1 MRCARVRGQASAGVG
16 DLPERDKFSDQ
27 GGRAFPTMRSHVR
40 TAPEVVRKLPGQIR
54 QGKRS
59 RNSRT
64 KAQADQATCA
74 FLLVGGEAARRRL
87 ATGRAVRPLGGL
99 GWGMRL
105 RWPWLGIAAS
115 FREDDLFEGEIC
127 RKSGVFHRLGK
138 NSSEEGKAAC
148 GRRFADK
155 ALLFCQANLGPDTLK
170 WNDSFQELHHP
181 G

>member
-1 MRCARVRGQASAGVG
+1 MGFLTGVDGLSQISARTC
-16 DLPERDKFSDQ
+16 
-27 GGRAFPTMRSHVR
+27 GRRQRWCGSF
-40 TAPEVVRKLPGQIR
+40 PGQIR

-105 RWPWLGIAAS
+105 RWPWLGIVTS
-115 FREDDLFEGEIC
+115 FHEDDLFEGGDLPEIW
-127 RKSGVFHRLGK
+127 RF
-138 NSSEEGKAAC
+138 SSSWKEADGEGKAARK
-148 GRRFADK
+148 RRFADQ
-155 ALLFCQANLGPDTLK
+155 ALFFASISRALYIGDYTLCLSLLFLP
-170 WNDSFQELHHP
+170 
-181 G
+181 